1 MTVTYFEGL
10 LGWKRDQKCRESIT
24 EYCIKL
30 WHPHFHCGLKKKL
43 ERAQRRAA
51 RMKKS
56 LKNLLCDDRLKEFNL
71 FSSSENK
78 LRGDLIV
85 VSKYLQGGDF

>member
-1 MTVTYFEGL
+1 MASTL
-10 LGWKRDQKCRESIT
+10 SLWIKKKIRESS
-24 EYCIKL
+24 E
-30 WHPHFHCGLKKKL
+30 
-43 ERAQRRAA
+43 
-51 RMKKS
+51 KS
-56 LKNLLCDDRLKEFNL
+56 CENEKNLKNLLCDDRLKEFNL

>member
-1 MTVTYFEGL
+1 
-10 LGWKRDQKCRESIT
+10 
-24 EYCIKL
+24 
-30 WHPHFHCGLKKKL
+30 
-43 ERAQRRAA
+43 
-51 RMKKS
+51 MKKS